1 MYRLGMSYTFSK
13 ILSNKTDH
21 QHTARMQSEIYLV
34 DMFRPET
41 VVIRTSYNKSKY
53 STEVKISEP
62 LPWDAGVVTINKN
75 GGA

>member
-1 MYRLGMSYTFSK
+1 
-13 ILSNKTDH
+13 
-21 QHTARMQSEIYLV
+21 MQSEIYLV
-34 DMFRPET
+34 DMFRPKDG
-41 VVIRTSYNKSKY
+41 RHQNNLYGKY